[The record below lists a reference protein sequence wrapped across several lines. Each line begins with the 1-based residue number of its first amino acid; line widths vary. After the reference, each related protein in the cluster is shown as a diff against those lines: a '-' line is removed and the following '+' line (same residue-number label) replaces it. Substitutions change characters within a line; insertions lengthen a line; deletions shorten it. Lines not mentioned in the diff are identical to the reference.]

1 MIPLNHSWTY
11 IQRSVINIEE
21 RYLHTH
27 AYCSSI
33 HSNNTGNRQGTQQLM
48 NVNIKYGY
56 IKIKCGYMYVNTM
69 EYCSAIKKNEI
80 FSFAGKCIE
89 LESIIVR

>member
-1 MIPLNHSWTY
+1 
-11 IQRSVINIEE
+11 
-21 RYLHTH
+21 
-27 AYCSSI
+27 
-33 HSNNTGNRQGTQQLM
+33 M